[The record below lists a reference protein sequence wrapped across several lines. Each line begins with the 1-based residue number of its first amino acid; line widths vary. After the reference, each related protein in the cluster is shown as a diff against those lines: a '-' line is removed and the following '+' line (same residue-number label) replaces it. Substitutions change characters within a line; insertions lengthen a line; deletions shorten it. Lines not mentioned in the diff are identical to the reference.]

1 MMSLGHSDSFSQ
13 VYCISHLEV
22 LEQIW
27 FLFERVRLGS
37 EERQESTVKVVEV
50 QVVLVS
56 EKVR

>member
-13 VYCISHLEV
+13 GYWVSHLEV
-22 LEQIW
+22 LEQMW
-27 FLFERVRLGS
+27 FLLGRVRLGS
-37 EERQESTVKVVEV
+37 EENTVKVVEI